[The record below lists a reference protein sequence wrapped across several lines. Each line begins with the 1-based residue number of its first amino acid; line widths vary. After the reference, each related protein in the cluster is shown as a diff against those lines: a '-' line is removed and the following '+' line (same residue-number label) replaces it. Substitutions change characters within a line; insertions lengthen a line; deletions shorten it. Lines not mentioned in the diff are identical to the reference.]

1 MFTISEQA
9 VSVTDPEEKRK
20 RKEKKVS
27 ASICAVHGID
37 EGGGGD
43 NDVHFIS
50 REKGPLD
57 WMTHLARE
65 LSWMKILNPNSH
77 SNLGFSLIFLHIYAC
92 FVLKTHFVLDV
103 LVDSSLF
110 NLRKLSS
117 NFFFLSQTVVLD

>member
-1 MFTISEQA
+1 
-9 VSVTDPEEKRK
+9 VSATDPQSRQCQWQIQKKK

-27 ASICAVHGID
+27 ASICAVHGIY

-43 NDVHFIS
+43 YDVHFIS

-57 WMTHLARE
+57 WMTHLTRE
-65 LSWMKILNPNSH
+65 LSWMKILSPNSQ
-77 SNLGFSLIFLHIYAC
+77 SNLGFSLFFLQIYTC

-117 NFFFLSQTVVLD
+117 NFCFVTNSCTWL